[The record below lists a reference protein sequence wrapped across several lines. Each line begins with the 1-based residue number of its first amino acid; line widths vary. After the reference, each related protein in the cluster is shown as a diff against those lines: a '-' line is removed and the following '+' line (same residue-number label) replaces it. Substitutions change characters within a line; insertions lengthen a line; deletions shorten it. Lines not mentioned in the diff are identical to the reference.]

1 MAESKV
7 GRPGLLLDGKI
18 ALITGAGGGIGS
30 AAARV
35 FAREGAKLVLS
46 DLDPDMGDA
55 ILREITG
62 AGCEATFIAANVAK
76 TEDCEAMIAHVEKSF
91 GRLDV
96 AFNNAGHIGV
106 QKPLHEYPAA
116 EYERI
121 LDVNIKGCWNCVRAE
136 LPLLLKSGGGAVVN
150 MSSAAGVIGMGG
162 MAPYVMAKHAI
173 IGLTKGAAID
183 YAKDNIRFNA
193 ILPGNID
200 TMMPRRFLGGDDGIM
215 DHVATLIP
223 QGRWGTADEVAE
235 TVAFLCSDRSS
246 YTTGAALLV
255 DGAFSIV

>member
-1 MAESKV
+1 MGE
-7 GRPGLLLDGKI
+7 PGLLLDGKV

-30 AAARV
+30 ATARV

-46 DLDPDMGDA
+46 DLDRDLGEA
-55 ILREITG
+55 IRREITD
-62 AGCEATFIAANVAK
+62 AGGEATFIAANIARA
-76 TEDCEAMIAHVEKSF
+76 EECEAMVAHVEQSF

-106 QKPLHEYPAA
+106 LSPLHGYPAS

-121 LDVNIKGCWNCVRAE
+121 LDVNIKGTWNCVRAE
-136 LPLLLKSGGGAVVN
+136 LPLLLKGKGGAVVN
-150 MSSAAGVIGMGG
+150 MSSVAGLVGMGG
-162 MAPYVMAKHAI
+162 MAPYVMAKHAV

-183 YAKDNIRFNA
+183 YAKHNIRFNA

-200 TMMPRRFLGGDDGIM
+200 TAMPRRFVGGDESILE
-215 DHVATLIP
+215 HVATLVP
-223 QGRWGTADEVAE
+223 QGRFGTAEEIAE
-235 TVAFLCSDRSS
+235 TVAFLCSDRSA
-246 YTTGAALLV
+246 YTTGAAFVV

>member
-1 MAESKV
+1 MPDAQIGK
-7 GRPGLLLDGKI
+7 PGLLLDGKV

-30 AAARV
+30 ASARV
-35 FAREGAKLVLS
+35 FAREGARLVLS
-46 DLDPDMGDA
+46 DLDPEAGQA
-55 ILREITG
+55 ICREIIA
-62 AGCEATFIAANVAK
+62 AGGEATFIAANVASI
-76 TEDCEAMIAHVEKSF
+76 EDCEAMVAHVDARF

-106 QKPLHEYPAA
+106 LQPLRDYPDL

-121 LDVNIKGCWNCVRAE
+121 LDVNIKGTWNCVRAE
-136 LPLLLKSGGGAVVN
+136 LPLLLRSGGGAVVN

-193 ILPGNID
+193 IMPGNID
-200 TMMPRRFLGGDDGIM
+200 TAMPRRFVGGDESIL
-215 DHVATLIP
+215 DHVTTLIP
-223 QGRWGTADEVAE
+223 QGRWGTAAEVAE

-246 YTTGAALLV
+246 YTTGAAIMV

>member
-1 MAESKV
+1 MPEKTT
-7 GRPGLLLDGKI
+7 GRPGLLLDGKV

-46 DLDPDMGDA
+46 DLHPDHSAA
-55 ILREITG
+55 ILQEVTD

-76 TEDCEAMIAHVEKSF
+76 AEDCEAMVSHVEKSF

-106 QKPLHEYPAA
+106 QQPLHAYPAT

-121 LDVNIKGCWNCVRAE
+121 LDVNIKGTWNCVRAE
-136 LPLLLKSGGGAVVN
+136 LPLLLKSKGGAVVN

-200 TMMPRRFLGGDDGIM
+200 TAMPRRFLGGDEAILE
-215 DHVATLIP
+215 HVATLIP
-223 QGRWGTADEVAE
+223 QGRWGTADEIAE

>member
-1 MAESKV
+1 MQK
-7 GRPGLLLDGKI
+7 PGLLLDGKV

-46 DLDPDMGDA
+46 DFDRDLGEA
-55 ILREITG
+55 ILREITD
-62 AGCEATFIAANVAK
+62 AGGEATFIAANVAK
-76 TEDCEAMIAHVEKSF
+76 AEDCEAMVRHVEESF

-106 QKPLHEYPAA
+106 QKPLHEYPAT
-116 EYERI
+116 EYDRI
-121 LDVNIKGCWNCVRAE
+121 LDVNIKGTWNCVRAE
-136 LPLLLKSGGGAVVN
+136 LPLLLKSKGGAVVN
-150 MSSAAGVIGMGG
+150 MSSAAGVIGMSG

-200 TMMPRRFLGGDDGIM
+200 TAMPRRFLGGDESILEY
-215 DHVATLIP
+215 VATLIP
-223 QGRWGTADEVAE
+223 QGRWGKADEIAE